1 MFLKFQ
7 VHLQT
12 QQEGKLSLVRLT
24 VNIVKQQG
32 VSALYSGLTASLL
45 RQLTYST
52 TRFGIYEVSKLD
64 CSSNKYGQRKIL
76 ITG

>member
-64 CSSNKYGQRKIL
+64 CSSNKYGQ
-76 ITG
+76 